1 MGEIMD
7 TLRQLRAVILLVILA
22 LLSPGAVQLDG
33 VARGV
38 ALGGLRCDLGG
49 RRLAL
54 ATVQIRPNR
63 FYWRC
68 AMSGAI

>member
-1 MGEIMD
+1 MD
-7 TLRQLRAVILLVILA
+7 TVRQLWAVIILVILA
-22 LLSPGAVQLDG
+22 LLTPGALQLDG

-54 ATVQIRPNR
+54 AAVQYRPNR
-63 FYWRC
+63 FYWR
-68 AMSGAI
+68 AAVSGGA